1 MKFPLRYL
9 AVAGGLIVA
18 AALVVGCEEEA
29 AEVPLFPNSKVA
41 SLEGLRDTL
50 DAMTGSALGG
60 AEFEYQGYKAE
71 ASPEEITEFFKTEA
85 GLSLM
90 TCDTCG
96 SQPLFIGNWVTEA
109 AEDDTTLVRQIWMCP
124 SCRSVKRQPYRLS
137 EEDSQRQGTS
147 WAECTSFR

>member
-41 SLEGLRDTL
+41 SLEGLQDTL

-71 ASPEEITEFFKTEA
+71 ASPEEITEFFKTGMGGWSEFGWFQVPA
-85 GLSLM
+85 PPPGGPVAWGLYFDN
-90 TCDTCG
+90 DTAACIVVFG
-96 SQPLFIGNWVTEA
+96 DVGEISYAIGRTGRLKLLGVTPLPG
-109 AEDDTTLVRQIWMCP
+109 P
-124 SCRSVKRQPYRLS
+124 
-137 EEDSQRQGTS
+137 
-147 WAECTSFR
+147 